1 VSGSVKPIVFTAPT
15 PAITGSGAE
24 PEAICHRSKPKAL
37 STKPVARAGSAASGL
52 IGGICPPAFV
62 DRKASTPDALG
73 EPVAQTLKLGNH
85 LIDAFR
91 PCPRKT
97 RPVLARGAA
106 ISGKLGEFRPDF
118 LKGQPDPLREHDEG
132 DAAQDRPGI
141 AAVP

>member
-1 VSGSVKPIVFTAPT
+1 M
-15 PAITGSGAE
+15 
-24 PEAICHRSKPKAL
+24 
-37 STKPVARAGSAASGL
+37 

-85 LIDAFR
+85 LINAFR

-106 ISGKLGEFRPDF
+106 ISGKLSEFRADF
-118 LKGQPDPLREHDEG
+118 LKGQPDPLREHDER
-132 DAAQDRPGI
+132 DTAQHRPGI